1 METILLGVGIFGL
14 FFILMSVKLIFK
26 KDGKFEGTC
35 ASQSPFLNPEG
46 KSCSYCGKDP
56 SKCKNKQP
64 ESA

>member
-1 METILLGVGIFGL
+1 MQIVLLTLGILGA

-46 KSCSYCGKDP
+46 KTCSFCGNDP
-56 SKCKNKQP
+56 SECKNKKK
-64 ESA
+64 SA